1 MKCLY
6 VLTSTE
12 QDLYYEECYISV
24 VSLLRRNPE
33 AEVYLL
39 TDDRTAENLK
49 GFRGKIKEMVKEMMV
64 VPFPEEMGMM
74 QRSRMLK
81 TTMRKHMMGD
91 FLYIDCDTVIA
102 DSLSDVE
109 KCAGSIL
116 AVPDKHAMIQEHY
129 TYMNMY
135 MNAKA
140 MGYSMGH
147 GNYHFNSGVMYIR
160 DTEQAQDFFSL
171 WNKLYLETW
180 KKGLAMDQLSLNE
193 ANERMGG
200 LIKELDGVW
209 NVQVNTGLR
218 YVAEA
223 RIIHYL
229 GYQPASRHNAYFNTL
244 PFLLADE
251 KMLREVRQQG
261 GITEKVGE
269 MIKRP
274 KRAFRNSYI
283 LGDDCPAYSLLFS
296 NHMRILKYIYVRHR
310 KMYLWA
316 EKIYG
321 KAFRRFFGRS

>member
-12 QDLYYEECYISV
+12 QDLYYEECYISA
-24 VSLLRRNPE
+24 VSLLRRNPG
-33 AEVYLL
+33 AEIYLL

-49 GFRGKIKEMVKEMMV
+49 GFRGKIKELIKEMII
-64 VPFPEEMGMM
+64 VPFPEEMGAM

-81 TTMRKHMMGD
+81 TSMRKHMKGD
-91 FLYIDCDTVIA
+91 FLYIDCDTMVA

-109 KCAGSIL
+109 KCEGSVL
-116 AVPDKHAMIQEHY
+116 AVLDKHVKISEHY
-129 TYMNMY
+129 MYMYIN
-135 MNAKA
+135 MNAKS

-147 GNYHFNSGVMYIR
+147 DDCHFNSGVMYIR
-160 DTEQAQDFFSL
+160 DTEQAHDFFSL
-171 WNKLYLETW
+171 WNNLYLETW
-180 KKGLAMDQLSLNE
+180 NKGLAMDQLSFNE
-193 ANERMGG
+193 VNERMGG
-200 LIKELDGVW
+200 LIQELDGVW
-209 NVQVNTGLR
+209 NVQVNIGLK

-229 GYQPASRHNAYFNTL
+229 GYQPDNRHNAYFNTL
-244 PFLLADE
+244 PFLLADK

-261 GITEKVGE
+261 DITEKVGE
-269 MIKRP
+269 MIERP

-310 KMYLWA
+310 KIYQCA
-316 EKIYG
+316 EKVYG
-321 KAFRRFFGRS
+321 KVFRWIFGRS